1 MNISKETMYCTQL
14 INIANRGK
22 KKTERTMFEKC
33 SNDVSRTSS
42 SISHICNKNMWIT
55 RMPIN
60 VGTHPT

>member
-1 MNISKETMYCTQL
+1 MNISRETMHCTQL

-22 KKTERTMFEKC
+22 KETERTMFEEC
-33 SNDVSRTSS
+33 NNDISSTSS
-42 SISHICNKNMWIT
+42 ICNKNMWIT